1 MRIPAALHSI
11 RFRLSLAFA
20 VVVFGVGSI
29 LIGGIYLYQLNSL
42 EQPVLNETTFAQV
55 QLIDPQTGAITN
67 TAFTRPTD
75 GDLLRLL
82 LEEEQVFAYRVALNE
97 LRRASYFGLGL
108 LFVVSFI
115 TGWLLSGWALRPVK
129 RITAVAQDISAHDLS
144 RRIASAGPND
154 EMRQLADTFDA
165 MLDRLQTSFEDQRR
179 FIHDTSHELRN
190 PLAVARA
197 NLELGLTADDP
208 GELAKSAEI
217 AMRSTDRMSVLID
230 GLVERA
236 RQDVPQ
242 TETSSIDLRRLAEEV
257 VGDFGAPA
265 SERSMNLVAVCPR
278 DPVIVD
284 GEPLALRRALANLLA
299 NAVRLAPES
308 STVTV
313 SVEATK
319 NGASVRV
326 SDEGPGIDPHDLE
339 RVFDRFWRG
348 PDAGGGSGLGLNIV
362 QRIAERH
369 GGTISVDS
377 TLGKGS
383 TFTLQLPSRLVDT

>member
-1 MRIPAALHSI
+1 MRIPAALYSI

-20 VVVFGVGSI
+20 IVVFGVGSI

-55 QLIDPQTGAITN
+55 QLIDPETGAITN

-97 LRRASYFGLGL
+97 LRRASYYGLGL
-108 LFVVSFI
+108 LFIVSFI
-115 TGWLLSGWALRPVK
+115 TGWLLSGWAVRPVK

-144 RRIASAGPND
+144 RRIAAVGPND

-197 NLELGLTADDP
+197 NLELGLTANDP
-208 GELAKSAEI
+208 AELTKSAEI

-236 RQDVPQ
+236 RQDIPQ
-242 TETSSIDLRRLAEEV
+242 TQNYPIDLRRLAEEV

-265 SERSMNLVAVCPR
+265 AERSIQLVAVCAK

-284 GEPLALRRALANLLA
+284 GEPSALRRALANLLA

-308 STVTV
+308 STITV

-319 NGASVRV
+319 NGASIVV
-326 SDEGPGIDPHDLE
+326 CDEGPGIEQHNVP

-348 PDAGGGSGLGLNIV
+348 PNAGGGSGLGLNIV

-377 TLGKGS
+377 TFGKGS
-383 TFTLQLPSRLVDT
+383 TFTLQLPSPSVDN